1 MRAYL
6 TAQLAQDLLDRAS
19 LLADKAAADA
29 VRKDAKQLVLDAM
42 SAAQRALKAAGDD
55 AGANLAMAEVL
66 RLQGKPARDAKR
78 YLDTARAKAD
88 KDWARELALAEAL
101 QQVHDGKLDD
111 AKASFTAIDQGDGKL
126 EASGDVR
133 ARFHLALVLA
143 AQNKAA
149 DAKPLADSIIA
160 AQPEH
165 AGAKALLAKLE
176 TSVATSDPLPPE
188 DTPSG
193 SAAPIKEP
201 KPAPRPTGPT
211 GPASPGPGPT
221 TMPSGGGGSYDT
233 LIASANKAAETSCAR
248 AIELYNKALEQKPN
262 GVEALTGLG
271 YCYIDAKQFSSAFSK
286 FRTALAMSSRY
297 EPALRGIAEG
307 YLQQGR
313 KDLAIEAW
321 KHYLEVYPD
330 NAAAKKQ
337 LERLGGGPPEPPPA
351 PAPTPDSPAA
361 GSASE

>member
-1 MRAYL
+1 L
-6 TAQLAQDLLDRAS
+6 TADRAEATA
-19 LLADKAAADA
+19 LAT
-29 VRKDAKQLVLDAM
+29 DAKAITLDAAQ
-42 SAAQRALKAAGDD
+42 AAQRAFKGAPES
-55 AGANLAMAEVL
+55 AGANVAMGEVL
-66 RLQGKPARDAKR
+66 RLQGKPARDARR
-78 YLDTARAKAD
+78 YLDAARGKGD

-111 AKASFTAIDQGDGKL
+111 AKAAFTAIDQGDGKL
-126 EASGDVR
+126 EASCDVR

-143 AQNKAA
+143 AQNKPA
-149 DAKPLADSIIA
+149 DARPLADSIIA

-176 TSVATSDPLPPE
+176 TNVATSDPLPPE
-188 DTPSG
+188 EPSANPGKPTNPANPTASPGKPSGPTTSPSG
-193 SAAPIKEP
+193 S
-201 KPAPRPTGPT
+201 
-211 GPASPGPGPT
+211 GPT
-221 TMPSGGGGSYDT
+221 TVPSGGGGGGSYDA
-233 LIASANKAAETSCAR
+233 LIASANKAAESSCAR

-271 YCYIDAKQFSSAFSK
+271 YCYVDAKQFSSAFGK
-286 FRTALAMSSRY
+286 FRSALAISSRY

-313 KDLAIEAW
+313 KDLAIEAY

-337 LERLGGGPPEPPPA
+337 LDRLGGGPDQPPPA
-351 PAPTPDSPAA
+351 APSSAGPTTTPDKSPSPDSTGP